1 MLSEIARQTVRTLVP
16 KKAYLAAARAYGRW
30 AAARRL
36 GGGEFRRLKR
46 VEAGAAGGPIS
57 TFRVTGFS
65 QDFFIRPGTTDA
77 SVLEDVILRDMYA
90 CYTPDSSPELII
102 DAGANAGFASAFFLN
117 RYPNARIIAI
127 EPDSANFAMAQ
138 KNTAA
143 HGGRVRAVKA
153 AVWPTST
160 NLRVQMSERADGITV
175 VPVAAGEPFDCVGV
189 DPLTL
194 LREAE
199 AERIDIFKCDIEGG
213 EEPLFSQSPD
223 AWLERTDA
231 IMVEIHSPAAHA
243 VVYGATARHG
253 FRSFRYRELHVFTK
267 AKQK

>member
-1 MLSEIARQTVRTLVP
+1 MLSELARQIVRTLIP
-16 KKAYLAAARAYGRW
+16 KQAYLSAARAYGGW

-36 GGGEFRRLKR
+36 GSREFRRLKQ
-46 VEAGAAGGPIS
+46 VEADSVGGPVAS
-57 TFRVTGFS
+57 FRVAGYS
-65 QDFFIRPGTTDA
+65 QDFLIRSGTTDA
-77 SVLEDVILRDMYA
+77 NVLEDVILRDMYA
-90 CYTPDSSPELII
+90 CHTPALPPQFII

-117 RYPNARIIAI
+117 RFPQTLVVAI
-127 EPDSANFAMAQ
+127 EPDSGNFAMVQ

-143 HGGRVRAVKA
+143 YGERIRAVKA

-175 VPVAAGEPFDCVGV
+175 VPVAAGEPYDCVGV

-194 LREAE
+194 MREAGV
-199 AERIDIFKCDIEGG
+199 ERIDIFKCDIEGG

-223 AWLERTDA
+223 AWLERTSA

-243 VVYGATARHG
+243 AVYQATARHA

-267 AKQK
+267 